1 MNNIC
6 KNIKR
11 FIGKYAPVKV
21 ALIAVASMSLLSLP
35 VYGDP
40 GDSGGSP
47 RMEVNTVIILECDKE
62 MQKGP
67 SGKETLILSVGE
79 TTSCV
84 LKLIGGNENQR
95 INNILIG
102 NGDVI
107 SILSDKE
114 TVDGKLLIEIEGQ
127 EPGLIW
133 TDWKVGIDDVEK
145 GLLNRRF
152 SISNV
157 DEADTLGLFVVVVDE
172 HTGRIIRISGGG
184 GHGNPGP

>member
-1 MNNIC
+1 MNKIC
-6 KNIKR
+6 KNIKK
-11 FIGKYAPVKV
+11 FIGKYVPVKV
-21 ALIAVASMSLLSLP
+21 AVIAVASLSLFLLTA
-35 VYGDP
+35 YGF
-40 GDSGGSP
+40 GSP
-47 RMEVNTVIILECDKE
+47 GKPGRMAVNTVIVLECDKE

-79 TTSCV
+79 TASCV
-84 LKLIGGNENQR
+84 LKLIGDNEDQKITNV
-95 INNILIG
+95 LIG
-102 NGDVI
+102 NSDVI
-107 SILSDKE
+107 SIVSDEE
-114 TVDGKLLIEIEGQ
+114 TVDGELLIEIEGQ

-157 DEADTLGLFVVVVDE
+157 DEADTFGLFVVVVDE

>member
-67 SGKETLILSVGE
+67 SGRKEALILSVGE

-84 LKLIGGNENQR
+84 LKFIGGNEDAKITNF
-95 INNILIG
+95 LIG
-102 NGDVI
+102 NSDVV
-107 SILSDKE
+107 SIVSNKE
-114 TVDGKLLIEIEGQ
+114 TVDGELLVEIEGL
-127 EPGLIW
+127 ETGLVW
-133 TDWKVGIDDVEK
+133 TAWEVGIDDTK
-145 GLLNRRF
+145 RRRLDRRF

-157 DEADTLGLFVVVVDE
+157 DEDDTLGLFVVVVDL
-172 HTGRIIRISGGG
+172 IRAAEGSSHGGD
-184 GHGNPGP
+184 

>member
-47 RMEVNTVIILECDKE
+47 RVEVNTVIVLECDKE

-67 SGKETLILSVGE
+67 SGKETLVLSVGE
-79 TTSCV
+79 TASCV
-84 LKLIGGNENQR
+84 LDLTGGNENQR
-95 INNILIG
+95 ITNILIG

-107 SILSDKE
+107 NIVSDKE
-114 TVDGKLLIEIEGQ
+114 TVDGKLLVQIEG
-127 EPGLIW
+127 EETGLVW
-133 TDWKVGIDDVEK
+133 TG
-145 GLLNRRF
+145 
-152 SISNV
+152 
-157 DEADTLGLFVVVVDE
+157 
-172 HTGRIIRISGGG
+172 
-184 GHGNPGP
+184 